1 MRNPPPAMSTI
12 PILEI
17 ANNRRVDLFGHLLTL
32 SSLLLLSS
40 CTLDPSWADS
50 PEGQAW
56 RESWQRNREELQ
68 WQESVEA
75 RKSRN

>member
-1 MRNPPPAMSTI
+1 MST
-12 PILEI
+12 LSLRET
-17 ANNRRVDLFGHLLTL
+17 ADNRRVELCGRLLAL
-32 SSLLLLSS
+32 SSLLLIPS

-56 RESWQRNREELQ
+56 QEDWERNREEWQ
-68 WQESVEA
+68 WQEHVEA

>member
-1 MRNPPPAMSTI
+1 MSAI
-12 PILEI
+12 PILET
-17 ANNRRVDLFGHLLTL
+17 ANNRRGGLFGLLLTL
-32 SSLLLLSS
+32 SSLLLLPS

-50 PEGQAW
+50 PQGQAW
-56 RESWQRNREELQ
+56 NEERERYQEELR

>member
-1 MRNPPPAMSTI
+1 MSTI
-12 PILEI
+12 PVLEV
-17 ANNRRVDLFGHLLTL
+17 ANNRRVAFFGRLLTL
-32 SSLLLLSS
+32 SSLLLLPS

-56 RESWQRNREELQ
+56 REDWERNREELQ
-68 WQESVEA
+68 WQDYVEA

>member
-1 MRNPPPAMSTI
+1 MSTLSI
-12 PILEI
+12 HET
-17 ANNRRVDLFGHLLTL
+17 ANKRRAGLFGHLLTF
-32 SSLLLLSS
+32 SSLFLLPS

-56 RESWQRNREELQ
+56 REDWERNREELQ
-68 WQESVEA
+68 WQEYVEA

>member
-1 MRNPPPAMSTI
+1 MGPLS
-12 PILEI
+12 ILET
-17 ANNRRVDLFGHLLTL
+17 ANNGRGDLFGHFL
-32 SSLLLLSS
+32 SLITLLLLPS

-56 RESWQRNREELQ
+56 HEDWKRNREELQ
-68 WQESVEA
+68 WQEYVEA